1 MPQPTLHEE
10 NAGSPLSG
18 PVSSRSAHALGA
30 LVRLRRELAGL
41 SRAKVAKHARIAEA
55 TLKLLENGHR
65 PSRSTLLRIVNVPEL
80 KLSGEEVAPL
90 YGEALLPPSARPASP
105 SARPVPAPPRAAT
118 LHILLLPIVGALPER
133 LAACLA
139 ELGLTPLG
147 SVPIAEWPRQQEN
160 PTPGSPESASG
171 PSGQGV

>member
-1 MPQPTLHEE
+1 MAQQTLDDEKDS
-10 NAGSPLSG
+10 SPAPG
-18 PVSSRSAHALGA
+18 PAALRPALALGT

-41 SRAKVAKHARIAEA
+41 SRSKVAKRARIAEA

-80 KLSGEEVAPL
+80 RLTWEEVAPL
-90 YGEALLPPSARPASP
+90 YGEALLPPLAQT
-105 SARPVPAPPRAAT
+105 VPPPPRAT
-118 LHILLLPIVGALPER
+118 QLQILLLPITGPLPER

-147 SVPIAEWPRQQEN
+147 SVPVAEWPRQPEN
-160 PTPGSPESASG
+160 ATPASSDPASG
-171 PSGQGV
+171 PTGQGV